1 MSSGVVYLVGAGP
14 GDPGLI
20 TVKGLFCIQ
29 QADVIIYD
37 RLVNHRLLAQARPGC
52 ELIARNELGHDQDDL
67 CSLMIERARE
77 GKTVVR
83 LKGGDP
89 FLFGRGGEEAERL
102 SAAGVPFEVV
112 PGVTSALAVPA
123 YAGIPL
129 TYRGLS
135 SSVGIVTGHEAPSK
149 LNEAVHWDLLAH
161 AVDTLVI
168 LMGLGNLPFIVE
180 RLLKAGKSPHT
191 PVAVIGQGSLPEQVV
206 LVSTLA
212 QVVQDVQARQPR
224 PPAVILVGEVAR
236 LRKSIGW
243 FERFSPAAHK
253 MEHTPDLPWQDPSQ
267 ETVPA
272 SAPAQSSVAQKP
284 PRMGVTPESAEL
296 PQGLSWPK
304 GRSSNILELARLS
317 WTSHIPL
324 AAYNESV
331 SAACSGRG
339 IVPAIRVV
347 LADDHAVVR
356 KGIREF
362 LEEDGDIVV
371 AAEAADGEEAKA
383 LIAQHQPDVAILDI
397 RMPKATGIEVT
408 RWVRGQQLAVG
419 VLILTAYDDDP
430 FVLAA
435 LQAGAN
441 GYVLKT
447 AEADEIVAAV
457 RAVYKGQSALDSV
470 IAQKLMAHLAGTVQ
484 PVETVETLTPRE
496 LEVLELVARGLTNR
510 SIGRMLSISDRTVQ
524 WHLANI
530 FAKLQVNSRTEAV
543 TKGLQLGLIHL
554 PKEMP

>member
-52 ELIARNELGHDQDDL
+52 ELIARNEQGHDQDDL
-67 CSLMIERARE
+67 CSLMIKRARE

-135 SSVGIVTGHEAPSK
+135 SSVGIVTGHEAPNK

-168 LMGLGNLPFIVE
+168 LMGLGNLSFIVE

-236 LRKSIGW
+236 LRESIGW
-243 FERFSPAAHK
+243 FERFSLAAHK
-253 MEHTPDLPWQDPSQ
+253 MEHTPNLPWQTPSR

-272 SAPAQSSVAQKP
+272 SAPAQSFVAQKP
-284 PRMGVTPESAEL
+284 PRMGITPESAEL

-304 GRSSNILELARLS
+304 GGSSN
-317 WTSHIPL
+317 HIPL
-324 AAYNESV
+324 TAYNESV
-331 SAACSGRG
+331 SAACPGRG
-339 IVPAIRVV
+339 IVPTIRVV
-347 LADDHAVVR
+347 LADDHAVIR
-356 KGIREF
+356 KGIRKF
-362 LEEDGDIVV
+362 LEEGGDIIV

-457 RAVYKGQSALDSV
+457 RAVHKGQSALDSV
-470 IAQKLMAHLAGTVQ
+470 IAQKLMAHLADTVQ
-484 PVETVETLTPRE
+484 PVKTVEPLTLRE
-496 LEVLELVARGLTNR
+496 LEVLELVARGFTNR

-524 WHLANI
+524 GHLANI

-554 PKEMP
+554 PREMP

>member
-1 MSSGVVYLVGAGP
+1 MVYLVGAGP

-20 TVKGLFCIQ
+20 TVKGLLCIQ

-37 RLVNHRLLAQARPGC
+37 RLVNRRLLTYARPGC
-52 ELIARNELGHDQDDL
+52 ELIARGEHGQDQDDL
-67 CSLMIERARE
+67 CSLMVERAKE

-89 FLFGRGGEEAERL
+89 FLFGRGGEEAEHL
-102 SAAGVPFEVV
+102 SAAGVLFEVV
-112 PGVTSALAVPA
+112 PGVTSALAAPA
-123 YAGIPL
+123 YAGIPV

-135 SSVGIVTGHEAPSK
+135 SSVGIVTGHEASDK
-149 LNEAVHWDLLAH
+149 GNEAVRWDLLAH

-168 LMGLGNLPFIVE
+168 LMGLGNLPSIVE
-180 RLLKAGKSPHT
+180 RLLEAGKSPHT
-191 PVAVIGQGSLPEQVV
+191 PVAVIGQGSLPEQRA

-212 QVVQDVQARQPR
+212 QVVLEVQARQLQ
-224 PPAVILVGEVAR
+224 PPAVILVGEVAQ
-236 LRKSIGW
+236 LRERISW
-243 FERFSPAAHK
+243 FEERLALAAC
-253 MEHTPDLPWQDPSQ
+253 ETEYPLDASWQSFLWSTALTP
-267 ETVPA
+267 
-272 SAPAQSSVAQKP
+272 SAVAQRPSSVAVGALEP
-284 PRMGVTPESAEL
+284 LEL
-296 PQGLSWPK
+296 PQHLSWPK
-304 GRSSNILELARLS
+304 SRSSDILKQTRLPCAPPISLATRDE
-317 WTSHIPL
+317 
-324 AAYNESV
+324 NV
-331 SAACSGRG
+331 SAVRSEGSAMPS
-339 IVPAIRVV
+339 IRVV

-371 AAEAADGEEAKA
+371 VAEAADGEEAKA

-408 RWVRGQQLAVG
+408 RWVRGQQLAIG

-430 FVLAA
+430 FILAA

-457 RAVYKGQSALDSV
+457 RAVHKGQSALDSAV
-470 IAQKLMAHLAGTVQ
+470 AQKLMAHLAGMAQ
-484 PVETVETLTPRE
+484 PTEAVEPLTPRE

-510 SIGRMLSISDRTVQ
+510 SIGRKLHISDRTVQ
-524 WHLANI
+524 GHLANI